1 MRMPAYL
8 VNLETAV
15 RDAKLAQDLELE
27 SLCSGAGHS
36 QVVKDRPTANDSGSR
51 DCVKLASPTA
61 VSRVKYHLLCFF
73 VVLNLIVYTLTYF
86 LSRKVVG
93 IKDFSVSKIAN

>member
-1 MRMPAYL
+1 MTNLKILWTQANSL
-8 VNLETAV
+8 NLETAV

-61 VSRVKYHLLCFF
+61 VFRLKILAVHFRNELFIGIF
-73 VVLNLIVYTLTYF
+73 GVQGLT
-86 LSRKVVG
+86 V
-93 IKDFSVSKIAN
+93 

>member
-1 MRMPAYL
+1 
-8 VNLETAV
+8 
-15 RDAKLAQDLELE
+15 LAQDLELE

-61 VSRVKYHLLCFF
+61 VSRIIPNGIETILLPCLPEHTHISSTLVYEVASYGQSVKGLVPDGIEEVIHQK
-73 VVLNLIVYTLTYF
+73 ID
-86 LSRKVVG
+86 LSY
-93 IKDFSVSKIAN
+93 

>member
-1 MRMPAYL
+1 MHFPLAVASTVFSFHALMI
-8 VNLETAV
+8 LETAV

-51 DCVKLASPTA
+51 DSCQV
-61 VSRVKYHLLCFF
+61 
-73 VVLNLIVYTLTYF
+73 
-86 LSRKVVG
+86 
-93 IKDFSVSKIAN
+93 SVSNCRF

>member
-1 MRMPAYL
+1 MI
-8 VNLETAV
+8 LETAV

-36 QVVKDRPTANDSGSR
+36 RLVKDRPTANDSGSR

-61 VSRVKYHLLCFF
+61 VFRMIYNPFVFFISRPCLQPVGMDAFGC
-73 VVLNLIVYTLTYF
+73 F
-86 LSRKVVG
+86 LSC
-93 IKDFSVSKIAN
+93 